1 MSLIDTFT
9 PNSNF
14 WVINPQLT
22 VLGPFKELYDSDTS
36 KQKINSSQTMWAI
49 SFYIDAKSK
58 FISMPDIDRQ
68 TLIKK
73 DICQTID
80 FSDESIKQIIDFYK
94 ETQLTQAEKSLVN
107 FYSKLKERDKFI
119 ADTDYTIDN
128 AESLDRILANTK
140 KMYDMY
146 EKIKE
151 DLIKEAATVTTRG
164 GKTPSLS
171 DSDNGF

>member
-9 PNSNF
+9 PNTNF
-14 WVINPQLT
+14 WVTNPQLT
-22 VLGPFKELYDSDTS
+22 ALGPFKELYDLDTS
-36 KQKINSSQTMWAI
+36 KDKTISSQMMWAVA
-49 SFYIDAKSK
+49 FYIDAKSK

-68 TLIKK
+68 TIITK
-73 DICQTID
+73 DICPSINFKNQTI
-80 FSDESIKQIIDFYK
+80 ITLVDFYK

-107 FYSKLKERDKFI
+107 FYSKLRERDTFI
-119 ADTDYTIDN
+119 ANTEYSIDN

-151 DLIKEAATVTTRG
+151 DLTKESTTITTRG